1 MTSQEKPV
9 PRRTWRGWAG
19 LIGGGVAIALIAGVL
34 GGVAVYKLGDRPGRC
49 DVERIADG
57 LLPSIVTIA
66 TESRGGATGTGS
78 GIIIRPDG
86 KILTN
91 DHVIAGSSS
100 IQVVLDDGERL
111 AATVVGTDP
120 LTDLAV
126 LDVKASKLPA
136 LPISWNEPIATG
148 QAVVALG
155 SPLGLSGTVTSG
167 IISALNRDVSA
178 PMAGGGTTVLV
189 DSIQTDAAIN
199 PGNSGGALVT
209 CDRRLI
215 GVNTAISTV
224 PNAQGVAGGGS
235 VGIGFAVPATT
246 AQRVTTELLAQGRA
260 THPWL
265 GLSVAEISQN
275 TADTFGASAGLY
287 VQAVNTGGPAA
298 QAGVQVGDV
307 IVTLNG
313 QPASSRVLSHLLLT
327 ASLGDHVPAT
337 VIREGKRI
345 DLTITVIEQPVS
357 NR

>member
-1 MTSQEKPV
+1 MTSQDTPV
-9 PRRTWRGWAG
+9 PGRTWRSWAG
-19 LIGGGVAIALIAGVL
+19 LIGAGVAIALIAGVL

-49 DVERIADG
+49 DVERVAEAV
-57 LLPSIVTIA
+57 LPSIVTIS
-66 TESRGGATGTGS
+66 TESRVGGAGTGS

-100 IQVVLDDGERL
+100 IKVLLDDGEQL
-111 AATVVGTDP
+111 PATVVGTDP

-126 LDVKASKLPA
+126 LEVKASKLPA

-167 IISALNRDVSA
+167 IISAVNRDVSA
-178 PMAGGGTTVLV
+178 PMAGGGTTVLT

-235 VGIGFAVPATT
+235 VGIGFAVPATI
-246 AQRVTTELLAQGRA
+246 AQRVTNELLAQGRA

-265 GLSVAEISQN
+265 GLSVAEISPN
-275 TADTFGASAGLY
+275 TADTFGASAGLF
-287 VQAVNTGGPAA
+287 VQAVTSGGPAA

-307 IVTLNG
+307 IITLNG
-313 QPASSRVLSHLLLT
+313 QPASSRVMSHLLLT

-337 VIREGKRI
+337 VMRDGKRI
-345 DLTITVIEQPVS
+345 DVSITLIEQPVS
-357 NR
+357 NQ